1 MIVSKCSHSFQIYGG
16 LGGVQDSVNTQEPGS
31 LALET
36 IQLSC
41 CFLFLTVYVAYHQS
55 WRTSCYTANALLASL
70 VVKTKSILE
79 NEENTGWS
87 PTGQKGRSWADWEQ
101 GKQMRVIRMKG
112 RGTGCFVEI
121 CLKFVKICC
130 IIVDQMIWIM
140 TGVFWV
146 SGYKVFAC

>member
-1 MIVSKCSHSFQIYGG
+1 MRRTLDG
-16 LGGVQDSVNTQEPGS
+16 LPQDRREGAG
-31 LALET
+31 L
-36 IQLSC
+36 IGK
-41 CFLFLTVYVAYHQS
+41 
-55 WRTSCYTANALLASL
+55 R
-70 VVKTKSILE
+70 
-79 NEENTGWS
+79 
-87 PTGQKGRSWADWEQ
+87 